1 MPDFCNTKVKALIRR
16 QLGVTTGV
24 TSRYRVVTASLKPCF
39 SDSYALQ
46 TSLLLNVVN
55 EMYNLLK

>member
-24 TSRYRVVTASLKPCF
+24 TSRYRVVTVTLRVCF
-39 SDSYALQ
+39 SDNYALQ
-46 TSLLLNVVN
+46 ISLLLNVVN
-55 EMYNLLK
+55 EMYNL